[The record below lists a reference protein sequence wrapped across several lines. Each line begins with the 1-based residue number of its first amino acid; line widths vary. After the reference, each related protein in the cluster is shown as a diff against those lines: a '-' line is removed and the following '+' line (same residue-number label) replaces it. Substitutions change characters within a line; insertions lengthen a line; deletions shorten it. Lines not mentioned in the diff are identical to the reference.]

1 MIILSL
7 RDVYHVYFIIHSK
20 YFAVVDW
27 LQSPKLFFISIW
39 CLSYPENVSNNLLY
53 HWFHGINKLW
63 YTINNPFSRCSSPE
77 WIKKEN
83 SVHDYLKM
91 KLLDL
96 ILTNLTGGNVKY
108 IAPKCYLLFES
119 ICKSKTSVYILKP
132 CWEIVQSF
140 KESLQQGKHVTHLEI
155 FWINNDK
162 TIIEFCF
169 RMMWR
174 ITVCSLGGSAWLFT
188 SYSA

>member
-20 YFAVVDW
+20 YFAVSDW
-27 LQSPKLFFISIW
+27 LQSHELFFITIW
-39 CLSYPENVSNNLLY
+39 CLSYLENVSNNLLY

-63 YTINNPFSRCSSPE
+63 YTINNLISRCSSPE

-83 SVHDYLKM
+83 SVHGYLKM

-96 ILTNLTGGNVKY
+96 ILTNLIGDNVKN
-108 IAPKCYLLFES
+108 ILLQGCYLLFES

-140 KESLQQGKHVTHLEI
+140 KESLQQGKLVTHLEI

-174 ITVCSLGGSAWLFT
+174 ITACSLGGSA
-188 SYSA
+188 